1 MMVAVAAAMVET
13 GIAMPADID
22 RAVTL
27 ALGHPVGPLALGDRL
42 GPRLVV
48 EILENLH
55 LTSGD
60 ARWRTPGWLRRLALL
75 GMALS
80 SDAKATL

>member
-1 MMVAVAAAMVET
+1 MRRQAAA
-13 GIAMPADID
+13 PANAARAD
-22 RAVTL
+22 RPTL

-48 EILENLH
+48 EKLENLR
-55 LTSGD
+55 LTSED
-60 ARWRTPGWLRRLALL
+60 ARWRIPGWLRRRAPL